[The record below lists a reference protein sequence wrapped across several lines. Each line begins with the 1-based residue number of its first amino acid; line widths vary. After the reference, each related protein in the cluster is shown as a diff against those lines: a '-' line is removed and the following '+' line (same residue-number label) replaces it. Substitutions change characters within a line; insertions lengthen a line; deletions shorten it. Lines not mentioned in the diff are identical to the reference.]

1 VILHEFDI
9 RKANNPRMCKV
20 PTDKTLTIGEDLKEV
35 SLWLIKCH
43 LPTFIEH
50 RHRAFIFLIA
60 CLCINVA
67 SYAKQSNKLVMFI
80 QIFIVDIF

>member
-1 VILHEFDI
+1 
-9 RKANNPRMCKV
+9 MCKV

-67 SYAKQSNKLVMFI
+67 FLC
-80 QIFIVDIF
+80 